1 MKKLFLFVL
10 ILSLPITV
18 FYGSGFQINEHGSK
32 AMSLGGAF
40 AGLAND
46 PSAIYFNP
54 AGITQ
59 LTGTHILGGTTLIFP
74 SSTFRGPAPTIN
86 ETKMETQSF
95 TPIHFDVTHQFSK
108 EFYLGFGIGNNY
120 GLGTKW
126 DENWV
131 GRFVAVETEIRTFF
145 FNLVAAYQI
154 NDQISV
160 ALGYNYA
167 YGDVTIARK
176 LNLSPFNNEA
186 YLSLE
191 GTGSGSG
198 VTVGL
203 LYKPLKELNLG
214 LSYRSRVKISFDGDA
229 TPSEVPTL
237 FEGRI
242 PNGSISAPLTT
253 PDNVTFGLAYTGLT
267 DLTFTADYQFVAWTT
282 YDKLEVKF
290 NDFIDTETNAPL
302 VSSST
307 RDYENGFIA
316 RFGVEYYYDKDLSL
330 RGGLFYDDNPVKDER
345 LDPTLSDADRL
356 GFNLGVGYK
365 LTNNLMLEAAYMFIR
380 FQEREITNSLVNY
393 SGVENSISPM
403 NGVYNSTAN
412 LISMTVSYQF

>member
-10 ILSLPITV
+10 ILSLPIKV
-18 FYGSGFQINEHGSK
+18 LYGSGFQINEHGSK

-46 PSAIYFNP
+46 PTAIYFNP

-74 SSTFRGPAPTIN
+74 SSTFRGPSPSIS
-86 ETKMETQSF
+86 ETEMESQVF
-95 TPIHFDVTHQFSK
+95 NPIHFDVTHQFSE
-108 EFYLGFGIGNNY
+108 EFYLGFGVGNNY

-167 YGDVTIARK
+167 YGDVTIARR
-176 LNLSPFNNEA
+176 LNLSPFNSEA
-186 YLSLE
+186 YLTLD

-198 VTVGL
+198 VTLGL
-203 LYKPLKELNLG
+203 LYKPLKDLNLG

-229 TPSEVPTL
+229 TPSQAPAQ

-253 PDNVTFGLAYTGLT
+253 PDNVTLGLAYTGLK

-302 VSSST
+302 VNSST

-316 RFGVEYYYDKDLSL
+316 RFGVEYNYDKELSL

-345 LDPTLSDADRL
+345 LDPTLPDADRL
-356 GFNLGVGYK
+356 GFNFGVGYK